1 MKNIIKFVI
10 KEKDIGQR
18 VDNIIKNYV
27 KYKSRNQIKNLIL
40 NNCLKVNEKIEKSPS
55 KKLNFSD
62 KIIFEIPEEPQMEL
76 KPYEYKLNIVFE
88 DKDLLVI
95 DKAAGISMHPGA
107 GNYEK
112 TLVNALINYNKINLS
127 NLGGNFRPGIVH
139 RIDKNTSGLI
149 VVAKNNEVHA
159 NLSEQFKKHT
169 ITRIYNTLVWGKLRP
184 RSGRIESLITRS
196 SKNRQLMEVG
206 ISKGKKAVT
215 NYKTL
220 KIFENNV
227 TPTFSFVECILE
239 TGRTHQIRVHLSS
252 KGNYILGDKQ
262 YKKKFK
268 KIKYIDKELLSY
280 INNLERQFL
289 HAGFLGFDHPVTKKR
304 VKFSSKLPKE
314 LSNIL
319 NKLHNT

>member
-55 KKLNFSD
+55 KKLNFLD
-62 KIIFEIPEEPQMEL
+62 KIIFKIPEEPQMEL

-88 DKDLLVI
+88 DNDLLVI

-196 SKNRQLMEVG
+196 SKNRQLMEIG
-206 ISKGKKAVT
+206 ISRGKKAVT

-220 KIFENNV
+220 KIFENNIA
-227 TPTFSFVECILE
+227 PTFSFVECILE

-262 YKKKFK
+262 YRKKFK
-268 KIKYIDKELLSY
+268 KIKNVDKELLNY
-280 INNLERQFL
+280 INSLERQFL

-319 NKLHNT
+319 NKLNNT

>member
-55 KKLNFSD
+55 KKLNFLD
-62 KIIFEIPEEPQMEL
+62 KIIFKIPEEPQMEL

-88 DKDLLVI
+88 DNDLLVI

-196 SKNRQLMEVG
+196 SKNRQLMEIG
-206 ISKGKKAVT
+206 ISRGKKAVT

-220 KIFENNV
+220 KIFENNIA
-227 TPTFSFVECILE
+227 PTFSFVECILE

-268 KIKYIDKELLSY
+268 KIKNVDKELLNY
-280 INNLERQFL
+280 INCLERQFL

-319 NKLHNT
+319 NKLNNT

>member
-10 KEKDIGQR
+10 KENDTGQR

-27 KYKSRNQIKNLIL
+27 ENKSRNQIKNLIL
-40 NNCLKVNEKIEKSPS
+40 NNCLKVNEQIEKSPS

-88 DKDLLVI
+88 DNDLLVI

-127 NLGGNFRPGIVH
+127 NLGGTFRPGIVH
-139 RIDKNTSGLI
+139 RIDKDTSGLI
-149 VVAKNNEVHA
+149 VIAKNNEAHA

-169 ITRIYNTLVWGKLRP
+169 ITRVYNTLVWGKLRP
-184 RSGRIESLITRS
+184 RSGRIEGLITRS
-196 SKNRQLMEVG
+196 SKNRQLMEIG
-206 ISKGKKAVT
+206 ISRGKKAIT
-215 NYKTL
+215 NYRTL
-220 KIFENNV
+220 KLFENNL
-227 TPTFSFVECILE
+227 TPTFSYLECILE

-268 KIKYIDKELLSY
+268 KIKNVDKELLSY

-314 LSNIL
+314 LSIIL
-319 NKLHNT
+319 NKLDNT

>member
-62 KIIFEIPEEPQMEL
+62 KIIFEIPEEPQMEI
-76 KPYEYKLNIVFE
+76 KPYEYKLDIVFE
-88 DKDLLVI
+88 DNDLLVI

-112 TLVNALINYNKINLS
+112 TLVNALVNYNKINLS

-289 HAGFLGFDHPVTKKR
+289 HAGSLGFDHPVTKKR
-304 VKFSSKLPKE
+304 VKFSSKLP
-314 LSNIL
+314 
-319 NKLHNT
+319 NKLDNT

>member
-62 KIIFEIPEEPQMEL
+62 KIIFEIPEEPQMEI
-76 KPYEYKLNIVFE
+76 KPYEYKLDIVFE
-88 DKDLLVI
+88 DNDLLVI

-112 TLVNALINYNKINLS
+112 TLVNALVNYNKINLS

>member
-55 KKLNFSD
+55 KKLNFLD

-88 DKDLLVI
+88 DNDLLVI

-196 SKNRQLMEVG
+196 SKNRQLMEIG
-206 ISKGKKAVT
+206 ISRGKKAVT

-220 KIFENNV
+220 KIFENNIA
-227 TPTFSFVECILE
+227 PTFSFVECILE

-268 KIKYIDKELLSY
+268 KIKNVDKELLNY
-280 INNLERQFL
+280 INSLERQFL

-319 NKLHNT
+319 NKLNNT

>member
-55 KKLNFSD
+55 KKLNFLD
-62 KIIFEIPEEPQMEL
+62 KIIFKIPEEPQMEL

-88 DKDLLVI
+88 DNDLLVI

-196 SKNRQLMEVG
+196 SKNRQLMEIG
-206 ISKGKKAVT
+206 ISRGKKAVT

-220 KIFENNV
+220 KIFENNIA
-227 TPTFSFVECILE
+227 PTFSFVECILE

-268 KIKYIDKELLSY
+268 KIKNVDKELLNY
-280 INNLERQFL
+280 INSLERQFL

-319 NKLHNT
+319 NKLNNT

>member
-196 SKNRQLMEVG
+196 SKNRQLMEIG
-206 ISKGKKAVT
+206 IRRGKKAVT

-220 KIFENNV
+220 KIFENNIA
-227 TPTFSFVECILE
+227 PTFSFVECILE

-262 YKKKFK
+262 YRKKFK
-268 KIKYIDKELLSY
+268 KIKNIDKELLSY